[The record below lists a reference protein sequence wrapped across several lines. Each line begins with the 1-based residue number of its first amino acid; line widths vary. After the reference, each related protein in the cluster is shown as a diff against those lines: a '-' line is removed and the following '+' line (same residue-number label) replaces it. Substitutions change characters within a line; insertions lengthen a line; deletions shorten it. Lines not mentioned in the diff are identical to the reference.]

1 MSLTSHVLIP
11 FMTFV
16 LALCGTGLALRLAVR
31 VGLLDRPSERSSHST
46 PTPRGGGVAI
56 VVAFF
61 SATAA
66 LRIQGLLDPFTFIVL
81 LAGGGAVALIG
92 FADDRV
98 SVAAPVRLLV
108 HLGAAALAVI
118 ILGGLPIC
126 APADCGITALW
137 LARIAAFISIAW
149 AINLFNFMDGIDGLA
164 AVEAVFVA
172 GAGGS
177 ISLVFSGESGL
188 AAAWFCLAAASL
200 GFLAWNWP
208 PARIFMGDVGS
219 GFLGFALAILGM
231 ATSRGHIIPVE
242 VWPILGGIFVVDAS
256 VTLVRRMV
264 RGDRWFEAHRMHAYQ
279 HLSRAWSGH
288 KPVTVLMSSINVC
301 WLLPWAWY
309 TAGHESQALLSM
321 TIALLPL
328 VAASVISG
336 AGRR

>member
-1 MSLTSHVLIP
+1 MSVTDDVLIP
-11 FMTFV
+11 FMTFI
-16 LALCGTGLALRLAVR
+16 LALCGTGLARRLAVR
-31 VGLLDRPSERSSHST
+31 IGLLDTPSERSSHSI
-46 PTPRGGGVAI
+46 PTPRGGGLAI
-56 VVAFF
+56 VIAFF
-61 SATAA
+61 SATAW
-66 LRIQGLLDPFTFIVL
+66 LRILGFLDPFTFIVF
-81 LAGGGAVALIG
+81 LAGGGAVALVG
-92 FADDRV
+92 FVDDRG
-98 SVAAPVRLLV
+98 SVAAPVRFLV

-126 APADCGITALW
+126 APVNCGIAALW

-164 AVEAVFVA
+164 AGEAVFVA

-188 AAAWFCLAAASL
+188 TAAWFCLAAASL

-219 GFLGFALAILGM
+219 GFLGFALAILGL
-231 ATSRGHIIPVE
+231 ATSHSLAIPVE
-242 VWPILGGIFVVDAS
+242 VWPILGGVFVVDAS

-264 RGDRWFEAHRMHAYQ
+264 RGDRWFEAHRMHTYQ
-279 HLSRAWSGH
+279 YLARAWSGH
-288 KPVTVLMSSINVC
+288 RPVTVLMSVINVC

-309 TAGHESQALLSM
+309 TAGHESQALVSM
-321 TIALLPL
+321 AIALLPL